1 MVGRTSPY
9 FGLTS
14 EVSSTMTDVSSEN
27 RKVDEFLQT
36 LDKLSQERLMDDQKR
51 QWQLERD
58 IEGLSNESPK
68 RPSLSSRA
76 SSAGHDI
83 KELVFNRTASA
94 RNKFQDKWK
103 NREKSLEYASDEEF
117 DEDGYQ
123 LPYRPRT
130 NRRQS
135 RRAANKDMEIEL
147 PRRNSSLTHL
157 SDEDMD
163 LDFGL
168 KRPVAR
174 KTSSLKSWV
183 SKDSEESLES
193 PRTPKGERPGFMK
206 SMKGSFSDMRGSI
219 SEMNVKGSFSDM
231 KGSLSELKKKK
242 SFSEMKGTLKKKSS
256 FTEMKGSFT
265 DMERRIRRRG
275 VSEEGRESDDSRE
288 TKEKKLSKKEARR
301 QARIL
306 NLEDRTNVWRADD
319 SEEEEEVPKWKAM
332 ARAQRQ
338 DNSWIAEGDEE
349 DSEESEA
356 EMPTRS
362 VREYLHSRQMSEDSE
377 LEMAARA
384 RNGRLNRVIS
394 EDSEVELPT
403 RGSRNGRLNRQ
414 ISHDSS
420 EVELPTRFSRSA
432 RQNQISEESEE
443 SEVELPTRAFKD
455 TRKKQAVW
463 TADDSDEDPMS
474 KPPKPAKP
482 VKPVKPLKAFKP
494 EEKEEP
500 KEAKRPW
507 SKPEAP
513 RPRTASSTSS
523 FNGATSAP
531 KPKPAFRKPE
541 PKTFA
546 IPEPKAEKPEPSSF
560 AKPEKPE
567 KPSVKSVPP
576 KPAKLSSKAYE
587 EKDSQELKDRI
598 LKLSPTKA
606 SAPAKPAKLSTKEYE
621 EKDSQELKNQLEKL
635 ANKKQPP
642 AKPAKLSKPASKD
655 GEAEAIGALHSLKP
669 TKPAALKTAPKPEAL
684 QKFSSMKAEK
694 AAPKNFQAELS
705 GILRSSTEPSL
716 QKGPTNASSVS
727 LTESKPPTTTL
738 KKSWTEPTLS
748 EISHITKSRSKGPRR
763 RLPKSASLT
772 SSLAFEKSEA
782 EADPE
787 PKSKPEPKP
796 EPTVAEKPK
805 GKVPPA
811 KPAKKPPPIKAKK
824 PDILAKPR
832 TVSGELFI

>member
-1 MVGRTSPY
+1 
-9 FGLTS
+9 
-14 EVSSTMTDVSSEN
+14 MTDVSSEN

-147 PRRNSSLTHL
+147 PRRNSSLTHI
-157 SDEDMD
+157 SDDDMD

-168 KRPVAR
+168 KKPVAR
-174 KTSSLKSWV
+174 KASSLKSWV
-183 SKDSEESLES
+183 SKESEESIES

-219 SEMNVKGSFSDM
+219 SEMNVKGSLSDM
-231 KGSLSELKKKK
+231 KGSFSELKKKK

-288 TKEKKLSKKEARR
+288 IKETKEKKISKKEARR

-306 NLEDRTNVWRADD
+306 NLEDRTNVWRADE
-319 SEEEEEVPKWKAM
+319 SEEEEEVPRWKAK
-332 ARAQRQ
+332 ARGQRQ
-338 DNSWIAEGDEE
+338 DNSWIAEEDEE
-349 DSEESEA
+349 DSEDSEV
-356 EMPTRS
+356 ERPTRS

-377 LEMAARA
+377 LEMPTRA

-394 EDSEVELPT
+394 EDSEVDFPT

-414 ISHDSS
+414 ISQDSS
-420 EVELPTRFSRSA
+420 ELEMPTRFSRSA

-443 SEVELPTRAFKD
+443 SDVELPTRTFRD

-463 TADDSDEDPMS
+463 TADDSDEDLMS

-482 VKPVKPLKAFKP
+482 AKPVKPVKAFKP

-500 KEAKRPW
+500 KEAKKPW

-513 RPRTASSTSS
+513 KPRAVSSTSS
-523 FNGATSAP
+523 FNSATSAP
-531 KPKPAFRKPE
+531 KPKPAFKPE
-541 PKTFA
+541 PKTFK
-546 IPEPKAEKPEPSSF
+546 PEPKAEKPEPK
-560 AKPEKPE
+560 AEKPE
-567 KPSVKSVPP
+567 KPPVKSAPP

-621 EKDSQELKNQLEKL
+621 EKDSQELKDQLEKL

-642 AKPAKLSKPASKD
+642 AKPAKLSKTVSKD
-655 GEAEAIGALHSLKP
+655 SEAEAIGALHSLKP
-669 TKPAALKTAPKPEAL
+669 AKPAALKTAPKPEAL
-684 QKFSSMKAEK
+684 QKFTSMKAEK

-748 EISHITKSRSKGPRR
+748 QISHITKTRSKGPKR

-772 SSLAFEKSEA
+772 NSLASEKSES
-782 EADPE
+782 ESDPE